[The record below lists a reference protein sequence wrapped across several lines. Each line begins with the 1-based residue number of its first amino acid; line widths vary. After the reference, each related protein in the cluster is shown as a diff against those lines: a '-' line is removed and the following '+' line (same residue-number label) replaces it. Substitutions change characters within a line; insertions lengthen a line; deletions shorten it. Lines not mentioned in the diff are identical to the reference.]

1 MIVKAI
7 IGTAFPNGPPKYL
20 NRPSQ
25 VTAVVSAI
33 VRELATV
40 ATQDP
45 WLHRCQRVSCATCW
59 LS

>member
-1 MIVKAI
+1 M
-7 IGTAFPNGPPKYL
+7 GLPNFWTI
-20 NRPSQ
+20 RPSQ

-45 WLHRCQRVSCATCW
+45 WLHRRQRQVMAVETFTLW
-59 LS
+59 